1 MKNPLIKNNKT
12 WLLGDIQHRTSHYN
26 RILCARSV
34 YSTDSPQKRESVV
47 DNLNCKFK
55 NNVE

>member
-26 RILCARSV
+26 RILCARSQ
-34 YSTDSPQKRESVV
+34 YNKGNYPQYEGIL
-47 DNLNCKFK
+47 DHINCKYRNK
-55 NNVE
+55 T